1 MSTTTTAPVAPEQ
14 TELQII
20 EGKVM
25 AFVTN
30 VINEGEV
37 LIEDAI
43 QGLEDVAALVPQ
55 ASAWIEDA
63 ATFIEG
69 IPIVG
74 QNPTVLATIAAVDL
88 ADKGL
93 DAFAATL
100 NQAQTAG
107 SSVTVTQATQAIVA
121 GAQAYSAAKIA
132 NANVVSTALTAAPAT
147 AAVIAATVAPAS
159 TAPAAS

>member
-1 MSTTTTAPVAPEQ
+1 MSTTTTTPAQ

-20 EGKVM
+20 EGKVT

-30 VINEGEV
+30 VINEVEILV
-37 LIEDAI
+37 ADAV

-55 ASAWIEDA
+55 ASAWIESA

-69 IPIVG
+69 IPVVG
-74 QNPTVLATIAAVDL
+74 QNPAVLATIAAVDL

-100 NQAQTAG
+100 NQSQTAG
-107 SSVTVTQATQAIVA
+107 SSVTVTQAKAAIVA
-121 GAQAYSAAKIA
+121 GLQAYNAAKSA
-132 NANVVSTALTAAPAT
+132 NAAVVTTAVVTAPAT
-147 AAVIAATVAPAS
+147 AAAATPPTS
-159 TAPAAS
+159 S

>member
-1 MSTTTTAPVAPEQ
+1 MTTTTTTPAQ

-20 EGKVM
+20 EGKVQ
-25 AFVTN
+25 AFVSN
-30 VINEGEV
+30 VINEV
-37 LIEDAI
+37 DILIEDAV

-55 ASAWIEDA
+55 ASAWIESA

-69 IPIVG
+69 IPVVG

-107 SSVTVTQATQAIVA
+107 SSVTLTQAKNAIVT
-121 GAQAYSAAKIA
+121 GLQAYNAAKAA
-132 NANVVSTALTAAPAT
+132 NANIVTAGVVAAPAT
-147 AAVIAATVAPAS
+147 APIVAAAS
-159 TAPAAS
+159 TS

>member
-1 MSTTTTAPVAPEQ
+1 MSTTTTTPAAPAQ

-20 EGKVM
+20 EGKVS
-25 AFVTN
+25 AIITKIV
-30 VINEGEV
+30 NEVELLV
-37 LIEDAI
+37 SEAI

-69 IPIVG
+69 IPVVG
-74 QNPTVLATIAAVDL
+74 QNPEVLATIAAVDL

-100 NQAQTAG
+100 TKAQTAG
-107 SSVTVTQATQAIVA
+107 SSVTVTQATQAIVS
-121 GAQAYSAAKIA
+121 GVQAYNAAKAA
-132 NANVVSTALTAAPAT
+132 NANLVSVAVAAAPAT
-147 AAVIAATVAPAS
+147 AAAIAATPAS
-159 TAPAAS
+159 

>member
-1 MSTTTTAPVAPEQ
+1 MSTSTTTPAAPAQ

-20 EGKVM
+20 EGKVT
-25 AFVTN
+25 AFITKV
-30 VINEGEV
+30 VNEVELLV
-37 LIEDAI
+37 SECI

-55 ASAWIEDA
+55 ASAWIESA

-69 IPIVG
+69 IPVVG
-74 QNPTVLATIAAVDL
+74 QNPTVLATIAAVDV

-100 NQAQTAG
+100 TQAQTAG

-121 GAQAYSAAKIA
+121 GAQAYNAAKAANAAVVSAAI
-132 NANVVSTALTAAPAT
+132 NVAPAT
-147 AAVIAATVAPAS
+147 AAVVAATPAPATS
-159 TAPAAS
+159 

>member
-1 MSTTTTAPVAPEQ
+1 MSTTTTTPAAPAQ

-20 EGKVM
+20 EGKVS

-30 VINEGEV
+30 VINEVEILV
-37 LIEDAI
+37 ADAI

-55 ASAWIEDA
+55 ASAWIESA
-63 ATFIEG
+63 ASFIEG
-69 IPIVG
+69 IPVVG

-107 SSVTVTQATQAIVA
+107 SSVTVTQATQAIVS
-121 GAQAYSAAKIA
+121 GYQAYNAAKVA
-132 NANVVSTALTAAPAT
+132 NGNIVSAALTAAPAT
-147 AAVIAATVAPAS
+147 AAAATAAPS
-159 TAPAAS
+159 GS

>member
-1 MSTTTTAPVAPEQ
+1 MSTTTTTPAAPAQ
-14 TELQII
+14 TEFQII
-20 EGKVM
+20 EARLKT
-25 AFVTN
+25 FVTN

-55 ASAWIEDA
+55 ASTWIEEA

-74 QNPTVLATIAAVDL
+74 QNPEVLATIAAVDL
-88 ADKGL
+88 ADMGL

-107 SSVTVTQATQAIVA
+107 SSVTVTQAKQAIVA
-121 GAQAYSAAKIA
+121 GVQAFNAAKAVSA
-132 NANVVSTALTAAPAT
+132 NIVTAAVNAAPAT
-147 AAVIAATVAPAS
+147 AAVIASTPAPA
-159 TAPAAS
+159 TAS

>member
-1 MSTTTTAPVAPEQ
+1 MSTTTATPVAPAQ
-14 TELQII
+14 TELQIVETRLKGI
-20 EGKVM
+20 
-25 AFVTN
+25 VTTI
-30 VINEGEV
+30 INEGEV

-43 QGLEDVAALVPQ
+43 QGLEDVASLAPQ
-55 ASAWIEDA
+55 ASTWIEEA

-107 SSVTVTQATQAIVA
+107 ASVTVTQAKQAIVA
-121 GAQAYSAAKIA
+121 GVQAYNAAKAVSA
-132 NANVVSTALTAAPAT
+132 NIVTAAVIAAPAT
-147 AAVIAATVAPAS
+147 AAVIASTPA
-159 TAPAAS
+159 AVPAAS